1 MRLKPLAAVFA
12 AVLLIAGCADNGKPK
27 RGAGG
32 RTQLTVLLDWTPNT
46 NHSGIYI
53 AREKGWYK
61 KAGLNVRIIEPG
73 ENSNATQMLATGK
86 ADFAISTEEDITPA
100 IAQGLP
106 VVSVG
111 AILQH
116 NTSSLYAL
124 KSAGITRPRD
134 LAGKKYGGFGGQLE
148 KALLNALV
156 SCDGGNPKAVKYV
169 QVGNADYRV
178 GLTKHFYDF
187 FWGFDGWEGIELGNI
202 DHLPLVSI
210 PFSSY
215 QKCLPDW
222 YTPLIATSQK
232 LIDNDSSV
240 VSKFMQATRQGY
252 QDAMAHPNDAV
263 TALMQAAPD
272 LDRSL
277 VTKSAQYLAKHYA
290 ADPAKWGW
298 QDKAVWTR
306 MTGFLQKAGML
317 DGKVDVNKAFTNK
330 FLGSNG

>member
-1 MRLKPLAAVFA
+1 MKLTALLIALC
-12 AVLLIAGCADNGKPK
+12 LLIAGCADSGKPK
-27 RGAGG
+27 SGAGG
-32 RTQLTVLLDWTPNT
+32 RTELTVLLDWTPNT

-53 AREKGWYK
+53 AKEKGWYK

-86 ADFAISTEEDITPA
+86 VDFAISTEEDLTPA

-106 VVSVG
+106 VVSVA

-124 KSAGITRPRD
+124 KSSGITRPRD

-148 KALLNALV
+148 KALLNTLV

-187 FWGFDGWEGIELGNI
+187 FWGFDGWEGIELADI
-202 DHLPLVSI
+202 DHLPIVRI
-210 PFSSY
+210 PFSRY

-222 YTPLIATSQK
+222 YTPLIATSRK
-232 LIDNDSSV
+232 LINSDSAV

-252 QDAMAHPNDAV
+252 QDAMAHPGDAV
-263 TALMQAAPD
+263 AALMKAAPD
-272 LDRSL
+272 LNRPL
-277 VTKSAQYLAKHYA
+277 VAKSAQYLAKHYTD
-290 ADPAKWGW
+290 DPAKWGW
-298 QDKAVWTR
+298 QEKAVWSR
-306 MTGFLQKAGML
+306 MTRFLEKAGMV
-317 DGKVDVNKAFTNK
+317 DGKVDVGKAFTNR
-330 FLGSNG
+330 FLGSTG